1 MAAYLEIR
9 ASRSACRT
17 NGDTGLIRIIS
28 EHAVEI
34 VELREKIE
42 EKSRYITNLEMRL
55 QELAAKDAEI
65 ARLKRE
71 IASMTEKCIECG
83 NFASGDYGVICENC
97 HFRS

>member
-1 MAAYLEIR
+1 MEIR
-9 ASRSACRT
+9 ASRSARRT
-17 NGDTGLIRIIS
+17 DGDTGLIRIIS

-71 IASMTEKCIECG
+71 IASMTKKCIECG